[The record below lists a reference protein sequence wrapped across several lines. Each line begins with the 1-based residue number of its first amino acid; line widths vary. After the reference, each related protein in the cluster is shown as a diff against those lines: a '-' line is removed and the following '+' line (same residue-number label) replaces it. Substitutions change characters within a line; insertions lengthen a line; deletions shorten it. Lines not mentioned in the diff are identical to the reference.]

1 MTDSDARQQIE
12 STVRTTRL
20 IWLALMAGVATY
32 AGVTWYLTSARVM
45 ALGGAGVPR
54 VLLWVALGYMIAS
67 IAAAPVVEQAVRK
80 NATTRTPAEIARAWS
95 TEKIVGLAIKEGA
108 GLLGITVALLMG
120 SGTWAVLFG
129 AAAVG
134 SMFLAAPEKADLTA
148 RAYTGQGE
156 GSSTPGSD

>member
-1 MTDSDARQQIE
+1 
-12 STVRTTRL
+12 
-20 IWLALMAGVATY
+20 
-32 AGVTWYLTSARVM
+32 M